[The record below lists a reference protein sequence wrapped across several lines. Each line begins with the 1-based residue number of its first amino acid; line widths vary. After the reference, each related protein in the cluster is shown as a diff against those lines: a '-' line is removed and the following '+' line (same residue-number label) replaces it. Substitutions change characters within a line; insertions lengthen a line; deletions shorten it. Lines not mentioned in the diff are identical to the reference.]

1 MNLEKIIAVLLFVVQ
16 IANAGMFIIQG
27 INPDVAL
34 YVAAS
39 IGAIQA
45 FVGKIQASKDFDD

>member
-1 MNLEKIIAVLLFVVQ
+1 MNLERVIAVMLFIVQ
-16 IANAGMFIIQG
+16 IGNAGLFIIQG

-34 YVAAS
+34 YVAAT

-45 FVGKIQASKDFDD
+45 FVGKIQKKPGA